1 MASNLANELMEGC
14 DNEENMDS
22 DSSQNTDKDTEQP
35 AEYGY
40 DEIPTSI
47 EQFSFEPTF
56 SEEKIQARMQR
67 INEKELS

>member
-14 DNEENMDS
+14 DDEENMDS

-35 AEYGY
+35 AEYG
-40 DEIPTSI
+40 EIPTSI

-67 INEKELS
+67 INE